1 MTVPRIDV
9 EVFIDAVNAP
19 VGSCHGIIDFL
30 FPSKAPVAP
39 ADKSLVPVL
48 QVMLDFFPVL
58 KNPAIP
64 ELVVDGVADCLLAGR
79 VETHQFFWLH
89 QCHLLV

>member
-19 VGSCHGIIDFL
+19 VGFCHGIIDFL
-30 FPSKAPVAP
+30 FTTKAPVAT
-39 ADKSLVPVL
+39 AYQHLVPVL
-48 QVMLDFFPVL
+48 EVVFHLPPVVED
-58 KNPAIP
+58 PAIAI
-64 ELVVDGVADCLLAGR
+64 LVVDGIADCLLTRR

-89 QCHLLV
+89 HRHLLV